1 MGPLPYSE
9 YGFLPP
15 HPEDDPE
22 RLAEWIAG
30 AIDRWWHQAGRPD
43 PYPVVEVGAG
53 DGTRAA
59 RVLGLGPE
67 CLDALRYILVGSV
80 GAEFVLP
87 VEAPAFLF
95 PPGESDDPDETPP
108 PATGFGPIVTSLDD
122 LPRLSGV
129 ASVFAVDWL
138 SRLPSDRVE
147 WHEGHWHEVRLA
159 AAGEKL
165 AEVLVPLDAGRH
177 ATLDALIPRPSEGG
191 RFALLGRA
199 SAWVGS
205 ALRTAESGVLAVV
218 DHWTETTEPNKRD
231 EAPPLAVDQLSR
243 ARRPRDPGP
252 EPVLPGLG
260 VVTWSLG

>member
-1 MGPLPYSE
+1 V
-9 YGFLPP
+9 
-15 HPEDDPE
+15 
-22 RLAEWIAG
+22 AEWIAG
-30 AIDRWWHQAGRPD
+30 AIDRWWHEAGRPD

-67 CLDALRYILVGSV
+67 CLNALRYILVGSL
-80 GAEFVLP
+80 GAELVLP

-95 PPGESDDPDETPP
+95 PPRESDDPDETPP

-129 ASVFAVDWL
+129 ATVFAVDWV

-147 WHEGHWHEVRLA
+147 WREGHWHEVRLA

-177 ATLDALIPRPSEGG
+177 ATLDALVPRPPEGG
-191 RFALLGRA
+191 RFALLVRA
-199 SAWVGS
+199 SDWVGS
-205 ALRTAESGVLAVV
+205 ALRSAESGVLAVV
-218 DHWTETTEPNKRD
+218 DRWTEATEPSGPG
-231 EAPPLAVDQLSR
+231 EAPALAVDQLSR
-243 ARRPRDPGP
+243 LRRPRNPAP
-252 EPVLPGLG
+252 EPALPGRG
-260 VVTWSLG
+260 VVTWGLG